1 MWNMTEDGTLR
12 ILAFALDNAPISNYD
27 GTLFNIDVYAD
38 SEFVGGEVV
47 LNSPIFATRDLTTH
61 TLDEVVAAAHNI
73 TGVNGINVVND
84 IYSIDRTIVVVS
96 DVAQTCTVTTA
107 AGMTESYAL
116 AQGYNEIMV
125 ANAGMYIVSTG
136 NMIKKLIV
144 K

>member
-1 MWNMTEDGTLR
+1 MTKEKFKK
-12 ILAFALDNAPISNYD
+12 A
-27 GTLFNIDVYAD
+27 IDVIGIPRLIVFLFFAA
-38 SEFVGGEVV
+38 VV
-47 LNSPIFATRDLTTH
+47 LTAY
-61 TLDEVVAAAHNI
+61 
-73 TGVNGINVVND
+73 VNGINVVND

>member
-1 MWNMTEDGTLR
+1 MPGQH
-12 ILAFALDNAPISNYD
+12 P
-27 GTLFNIDVYAD
+27 
-38 SEFVGGEVV
+38 EFVGGEVV
-47 LNSPIFATRDLTTH
+47 LNSPIFATRNLTTH

-84 IYSIDRTIVVVS
+84 IYSIDLTIVVVS

-107 AGMTESYAL
+107 AGMTESYTL
-116 AQGYNEIMV
+116 TQGYNEIMV
-125 ANAGMYIVSTG
+125 ANAGMYIVSIG